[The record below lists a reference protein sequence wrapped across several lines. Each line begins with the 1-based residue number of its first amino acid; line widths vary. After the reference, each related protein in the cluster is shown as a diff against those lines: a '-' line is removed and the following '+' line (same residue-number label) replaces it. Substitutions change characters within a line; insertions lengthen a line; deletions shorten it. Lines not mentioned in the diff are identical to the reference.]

1 MFAGDH
7 DIDETVGVTDLG
19 DSNAGTEN
27 TYQKTHSMKRM
38 FFEYV
43 EDLTK
48 ELESVEQSL
57 SETSCRP
64 IHLLEVF
71 CHGQSELTKQ
81 AQNLGYRA
89 QRFGLEQGD
98 LSTCEGR
105 KAMFEVLVNHKP
117 KHVWYSPTCGP
128 WSSWSNLNEAMSLE
142 ACRRVQKDR
151 EDNLYQLALGIVI
164 LRKTRE
170 IGSHFHWEQP
180 QKGHMFKC
188 PFMNEL
194 HENTYCA
201 SFDMCNVGQLRDPVS
216 KLLMKKGTEVCT
228 TSMRF
233 FQAVH
238 GRLCLRNHEHQEIAG
253 STHTGHGTVLRS
265 RFSERYT
272 RKFARFVA
280 KTLLKI
286 KTCKEPVKPSMFAEI
301 CANST
306 EANGR
311 MSKRPRVAPQ
321 AKAIRKRAEE
331 ATVDT
336 EQKRRRI
343 EGKTPPENLI
353 EEISE
358 NLSKIFEECLR
369 QAPRVGKKEITD
381 NQLCSKLEG
390 VFVDKK
396 IHKIMIYKGIDRAQP
411 PPKDLFKNEAP
422 LRRNIYV
429 RRSDG
434 KLVMD
439 PKWESWSHLSKRQQ
453 CKHVVPARVCITL
466 YASNPNPPD
475 ACPPEERLEIENSRS
490 AVQEMSSASD
500 MKHDEKP
507 KEVEHPKILDTSSMK
522 ADMTSEN
529 HGPRFLQLSREERT
543 MLVRMHKNLGHPSP
557 SQMYQVLK
565 QSQVAPRIAQGALD
579 MQCSVCQSS
588 KRPRIARPANLKAEL
603 DFNDRIG
610 MDGMEF
616 TNSKGKVF
624 HCYHILDYGTS
635 FQVAR
640 AAPNR
645 SADEVIENVSLS
657 WFNWA
662 GPPVEMVTDSATEFT
677 SEKFGDFLQQNNV
690 KAITIAPEAHWQL
703 GKVERHGQTL
713 QNMLTKFDT
722 EHPIEGYNEF
732 QQALNHCCA
741 AKNSLSL
748 RKGYSPDILVFGK
761 AIRLPG
767 SITSDEQ
774 LPSHM
779 LADEET
785 ARGISFRQQL
795 ACRETARKA
804 FHESDNDQAMRRA
817 ILRRSRPTREMYSPG
832 EWVMCWKKIG
842 NHASWIGPAKVIQH
856 FDQNNI
862 WCELTGRLFKIAPE
876 MTRPVTSLESQRIPS
891 WTPESETKP
900 SPARTSNPEAE
911 EEERTAEE
919 DTTVQT
925 TPEERTNQDTESRR
939 SSHTS
944 SEQPDLEPEASMS
957 PRQEID
963 PANIP
968 VPSTD
973 EEDEL
978 VCDHILC
985 MDVDPEIHAGVP
997 EMKDACWRAEY
1008 CVEQSDIDQ
1017 WRKESNPRELAFLVT
1032 NAKKQR
1038 TEVKM
1043 SQLTAEEKLKFQE
1056 AKKAEISNWLKTGTV
1071 SKILRNQLREDQIL
1085 RCRWIL
1091 VWKPVEP
1098 STDADRNQPTKY
1110 KPKARLVVLG
1120 YMDPELESIP
1130 RDSPTLGRQSRM
1142 LILQMIASNRW
1153 SVKSFDI
1160 KSAFLQGTR
1169 GDRLLGLEP
1178 VDELKEAMGLKS
1190 NEICKLD
1197 KSAYGL
1203 IDAPFLWFKSLDASL
1218 KELGFIAAPF
1228 DPCVYLLWNPEA
1240 KTPSGILGVHVDDG
1254 ICGGDEFFDR
1264 QIKLLEQKYPFGSK
1278 QMTNFTFTGVEIA
1291 QKPDMSIELSQSK
1304 YVSNIESIPIDTNRR
1319 KGLEEPVTP
1328 KEQHNLRALVG
1339 SLQYA
1344 AVNTRP
1350 DLSSRLSYLQSE
1362 INKATVQTL
1371 LDANRILHEAKR
1383 HKDTTIKIQP
1393 INPEEF
1399 RFLVFSDA
1407 SFSSPKIPDS
1417 HSGMIILGTHK
1428 GINDNYSCPI
1438 SPLTWGCKKIQKVV
1452 VSTLSAETISLNT
1465 ALDQLSWLR
1474 LYWAWLWNPKVNWRN
1489 PKAAL
1494 QNAPDVTSSS
1504 THLAQ
1509 QLPASVAVTDCKS
1522 LFDLVSR
1529 TAQPNCAEFRTQLL
1543 AKSIQELLQEGI
1555 NLRWVHTGAQLA
1567 DALTKIMN
1575 SHFLRETLR
1584 IGRYQLHDEL
1594 QVLKERANAKGRIE
1608 WLQQDVLSKERKS
1621 SHLLGV

>member
-1 MFAGDH
+1 
-7 DIDETVGVTDLG
+7 
-19 DSNAGTEN
+19 
-27 TYQKTHSMKRM
+27 
-38 FFEYV
+38 
-43 EDLTK
+43 
-48 ELESVEQSL
+48 
-57 SETSCRP
+57 
-64 IHLLEVF
+64 
-71 CHGQSELTKQ
+71 
-81 AQNLGYRA
+81 
-89 QRFGLEQGD
+89 
-98 LSTCEGR
+98 
-105 KAMFEVLVNHKP
+105 
-117 KHVWYSPTCGP
+117 
-128 WSSWSNLNEAMSLE
+128 
-142 ACRRVQKDR
+142 
-151 EDNLYQLALGIVI
+151 
-164 LRKTRE
+164 
-170 IGSHFHWEQP
+170 
-180 QKGHMFKC
+180 
-188 PFMNEL
+188 
-194 HENTYCA
+194 
-201 SFDMCNVGQLRDPVS
+201 
-216 KLLMKKGTEVCT
+216 
-228 TSMRF
+228 
-233 FQAVH
+233 
-238 GRLCLRNHEHQEIAG
+238 
-253 STHTGHGTVLRS
+253 
-265 RFSERYT
+265 
-272 RKFARFVA
+272 
-280 KTLLKI
+280 
-286 KTCKEPVKPSMFAEI
+286 
-301 CANST
+301 
-306 EANGR
+306 
-311 MSKRPRVAPQ
+311 
-321 AKAIRKRAEE
+321 
-331 ATVDT
+331 
-336 EQKRRRI
+336 
-343 EGKTPPENLI
+343 
-353 EEISE
+353 
-358 NLSKIFEECLR
+358 
-369 QAPRVGKKEITD
+369 
-381 NQLCSKLEG
+381 
-390 VFVDKK
+390 
-396 IHKIMIYKGIDRAQP
+396 
-411 PPKDLFKNEAP
+411 
-422 LRRNIYV
+422 
-429 RRSDG
+429 
-434 KLVMD
+434 
-439 PKWESWSHLSKRQQ
+439 
-453 CKHVVPARVCITL
+453 
-466 YASNPNPPD
+466 
-475 ACPPEERLEIENSRS
+475 
-490 AVQEMSSASD
+490 
-500 MKHDEKP
+500 
-507 KEVEHPKILDTSSMK
+507 
-522 ADMTSEN
+522 
-529 HGPRFLQLSREERT
+529 

-565 QSQVAPRIAQGALD
+565 QNQIAPRIAQGSLD

-588 KRPRIARPANLKAEL
+588 KRPKIARPANLKTEL

-610 MDGMEF
+610 MDGLEF
-616 TNSKGKVF
+616 TNNKGKVF

-645 SADEVIENVSLS
+645 SAEEVIENVSLS

-662 GPPVEMVTDSATEFT
+662 GPPIEMITDSATEFT

-690 KAITIAPEAHWQL
+690 RSITIAPEAHWQL

-713 QNMLTKFDT
+713 QNMLTKFDM
-722 EHPIEGYNEF
+722 EHPIENYFDF
-732 QQALNHCCA
+732 QQALNQCCA

-774 LPSHM
+774 LPSHL

-785 ARGISFRQQL
+785 ARGVSFREQL
-795 ACRETARKA
+795 AQRESARKA

-832 EWVMCWKKIG
+832 EWIMCWKKVG

-856 FDQNNI
+856 FDQNNV
-862 WCELTGRLFKIAPE
+862 WCELSGRLFKAAPE
-876 MTRPVTSLESQRIPS
+876 MTRPVTSLESQGIPP
-891 WTPESETKP
+891 WTPTSEIDQSRP
-900 SPARTSNPEAE
+900 HAPNPAAE
-911 EEERTAEE
+911 DEEERNDEN
-919 DTTVQT
+919 QN
-925 TPEERTNQDTESRR
+925 TPEQQVQEQPMPNQSESRR
-939 SSHTS
+939 QSNTS
-944 SEQPDLEPEASMS
+944 SEQPDLEPETSMS
-957 PRQEID
+957 PKQNMNELNID
-963 PANIP
+963 PTNIP

-978 VCDHILC
+978 VCDQILC
-985 MDVDPEIHAGVP
+985 MDVDPEVEAEGP
-997 EMKDACWRAEY
+997 KTEDSCWRAEFLLGQ
-1008 CVEQSDIDQ
+1008 EDINS
-1017 WRKESNPRELAFLVT
+1017 WRRETDPHELTFLVT
-1032 NAKKQR
+1032 NAKRQR
-1038 TEVKM
+1038 TEVKL
-1043 SQLTAEEKLKFQE
+1043 SQLTEEEKLKFQD
-1056 AKKAEISNWLKTGTV
+1056 AKQAEISNWLKTGTV

-1085 RCRWIL
+1085 KCRWIL

-1098 STDADRNQPTKY
+1098 SAGDDKNSTTTY

-1130 RDSPTLGRQSRM
+1130 RDSPTLSRQSRM
-1142 LILQMIASNRW
+1142 LILQMIACNRW
-1153 SVKSFDI
+1153 CVKSFDI

-1169 GDRLLGLEP
+1169 GDRVLGLEP
-1178 VDELKEAMGLKS
+1178 VEELKKAMGLKPD
-1190 NEICKLD
+1190 EICKLD

-1218 KELGFIAAPF
+1218 KELGFTAAPF
-1228 DPCVYLLWNPEA
+1228 DPCVYLLWSPESQA
-1240 KTPSGILGVHVDDG
+1240 PAGILGVHVDDG
-1254 ICGGDEFFDR
+1254 LCGGDSFFDK
-1264 QIKLLEQKYPFGSK
+1264 QIKLLEKKYPFGSK

-1304 YVSNIESIPIDTNRR
+1304 YVSKIEPIPVDTNRR
-1319 KGLEEPVTP
+1319 KSLEEIVTP

-1383 HKDTTIKIQP
+1383 YKDTTIKIQP
-1393 INPEEF
+1393 ISPKDF

-1452 VSTLSAETISLNT
+1452 VSTLSAETISMNS

-1474 LYWAWLWNPKVNWRN
+1474 LYWAWLWNPKINWRN
-1489 PKAAL
+1489 PKAVL
-1494 QNAPDVTSSS
+1494 QNAPDVSSSS

-1608 WLQQDVLSKERKS
+1608 WLQQDVLSKERKT